1 MQHRYDYLFSSA
13 MNIYKYLNI
22 ELTQL
27 RHVIVGKEWC
37 CTPHDNV
44 NRLYITLDGEGALIT
59 ESGTLTLQPYHIYLI
74 PAKLPFSSQCDTYLE
89 KLYVHF
95 RVFILPNQDLL
106 SELDHILEIDSSREE
121 IEKLKEVLHSGD
133 ISAVLPFRLKLD
145 QIILGAVQPFV
156 EKYSDDLSIYLKFE
170 KFFTYTTTHIYADL
184 SIGDVCQN
192 IGTTPRKLAYHYK
205 KATGQSVK
213 SYLNTI
219 LLNRIKFLLQTTDMS
234 VRDISA
240 ELHFNNEFYCSR
252 FFKNQGGISPREFRK
267 TAI

>member
-1 MQHRYDYLFSSA
+1 M
-13 MNIYKYLNI
+13 
-22 ELTQL
+22 
-27 RHVIVGKEWC
+27 
-37 CTPHDNV
+37 
-44 NRLYITLDGEGALIT
+44 
-59 ESGTLTLQPYHIYLI
+59 
-74 PAKLPFSSQCDTYLE
+74 
-89 KLYVHF
+89 
-95 RVFILPNQDLL
+95 
-106 SELDHILEIDSSREE
+106 
-121 IEKLKEVLHSGD
+121 LHSGD

-170 KFFTYTTTHIYADL
+170 KFFTLYDHSYLCGPVDRRCVPEYRYHAL
-184 SIGDVCQN
+184 
-192 IGTTPRKLAYHYK
+192 KLGVSLQ

-252 FFKNQGGISPREFRK
+252 FLRTRSAFPRNWGKRQYE
-267 TAI
+267 